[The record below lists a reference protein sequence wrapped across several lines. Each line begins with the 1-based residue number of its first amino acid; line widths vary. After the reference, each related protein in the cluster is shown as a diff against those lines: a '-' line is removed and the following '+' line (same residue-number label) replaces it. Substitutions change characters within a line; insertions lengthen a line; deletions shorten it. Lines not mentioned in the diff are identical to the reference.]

1 MPISSRRTGSVN
13 AIRMVTGGDSYS
25 STPTVT
31 FTGGGGTGA
40 AGVVCMAGTHVERI
54 VITNAGTGYTSD
66 PIITF
71 SSGEARAIAY
81 AHTSPLRPMTF
92 VRSRF
97 NDVYGV
103 DGMGRGVRWDGDT
116 DTMEPIGLQ
125 KPVVKPTVVV
135 SGTSNS
141 QRLVAV
147 NIENPGTGYVDRPVV
162 TVSGGNPTENA
173 ELESRIGD
181 GEVRRIDI
189 KNRGRG
195 FTSNPTITLTGG
207 QGGGATLGVGVD
219 GKVSSV
225 LITNQGSGYTTAP
238 TVTFSGIADATATA
252 TVADGKVTS
261 ITLDTPGSGA
271 TGLITATL
279 TGGGG
284 SNATVAVESLYK
296 VTSVTAV
303 NAGSG
308 YFFTPQVVF
317 NRHPEDTTATAAIAT
332 ATTDGNG
339 AIQTISLTS
348 DGEYSL
354 PPTAEILGTTATASA
369 VLSRTLVGKYRC
381 YIRYIDDTDVSERG
395 PICSSIS
402 EVTEVNCGPGA
413 GELTWSFSHPYLD
426 DRVAGM
432 QLWRTTRD
440 QSIVLF
446 KVVEIAR
453 TDAAFNGTY
462 VDTID
467 DGSLKDPERLGF
479 GAMPINMPSGQINA
493 RRFAIPPGNFSVAV
507 MFQDRM
513 WMAVD
518 TTGEKPNT
526 LVYSEVDEPESVP
539 GANRLVL
546 QESITDSDKIIGLI
560 PLGTVLV
567 AAQQRHLYTITYVA
581 QPVIDAA
588 IQLGCYRGM
597 LNSRCYGILN
607 GVAYIADSAG
617 IYGFDGSSE
626 EPVSVPID
634 DLWRGSEIDFTKSE
648 KFFVKTDTSTRTL
661 RFFYCNS
668 TDTHPQRALCYCIA
682 TKAWWKEEYSEV
694 VASGTNT
701 MDGGKLSNIYGG
713 QAGRLNEPSGYT
725 DNGTD
730 ISYSVK
736 TGNLP
741 LSNEDDGSRA
751 IGVTYTPTDAESN
764 LNVKLHY
771 NNSAT
776 SRPNAIQTRPGTG
789 FEASTEGAVLN
800 MKKARSALGDATGTA
815 RAKYSGRVD
824 EKSSGGDKH
833 IAVAFS
839 GTQSAANNSPTIHSV
854 SIEGA
859 E

>member
-13 AIRMVTGGDSYS
+13 AIRMVTGGDNYS

-40 AGVVCMAGTHVERI
+40 AGVVCMAGTHVERV
-54 VITNAGTGYTSD
+54 VITNAGTGYSSD

-71 SSGEARAIAY
+71 SAGNARAIAY
-81 AHTSPLRPMTF
+81 AHTGPLRPMTF

-125 KPVVKPTVVV
+125 KPVVKPTVTVT
-135 SGTSNS
+135 GNSNS

-147 NIENPGTGYVDRPVV
+147 NIEEPGTGYTDRPVV
-162 TVSGGNPTENA
+162 TVSGGSPTENA

-195 FTSNPTITLTGG
+195 FTSHPTITLSGG
-207 QGGGATLGVGVD
+207 QGGNAVLGVGVE
-219 GKVSSV
+219 GEVSSV
-225 LITNQGSGYTTAP
+225 VVTDQGSGYTTAP

-252 TVADGKVTS
+252 TITDGKVTG
-261 ITLDTPGSGA
+261 ITVDTPGSGA

-279 TGGGG
+279 SGGGG
-284 SNATVAVESLYK
+284 SGATVAVASKYK
-296 VTSVTAV
+296 VTSVTAS
-303 NAGSG
+303 NAGSN
-308 YFFTPQVVF
+308 YFFTPKVKF
-317 NRHPEDTTATAAIAT
+317 NPNPSDTTSTAAVAT
-332 ATTDGNG
+332 ATTNGSG
-339 AIQTISLTS
+339 AIGTITLSS
-348 DGEYSL
+348 SGEYSL
-354 PPTAEILGTTATASA
+354 PPTAEITATQATASA
-369 VLSRTLVGKYRC
+369 VLSRTMVGKYRC
-381 YIRYIDDTDVSERG
+381 YIRYIDDTDATQQG

-402 EVTEVNCGPGA
+402 EVTEVNCGAGA

-440 QSIVLF
+440 QTIVVF
-446 KVVEIAR
+446 KVAEIAR
-453 TDAAFNGTY
+453 TDSAFTGTY
-462 VDTID
+462 VDTLD
-467 DGSLKDPERLGF
+467 DGSLKDPKRSGF
-479 GAMPINMPSGQINA
+479 GAMPITMPSGQINA
-493 RRFAIPPGNFSVAV
+493 RRFAIPPGNFAVAV

-518 TTGEKPNT
+518 TTGLRPNT

-539 GANRLVL
+539 GSNRLVL
-546 QESITDSDKIIGLI
+546 QESITDSDKLVGLI

-588 IQLGCYRGM
+588 IQLACYRGM

-617 IYGFDGSSE
+617 LYGFDGTGE
-626 EPVSVPID
+626 EPISVPID
-634 DLWRGSEIDFTKSE
+634 NLWRGSEIDFTKSD
-648 KFFVKTDTSTRTL
+648 KFFIKTDTATRTV

-668 TDTHPQRALCYCIA
+668 TDTYPQRALCYCIA
-682 TKAWWKEEYSEV
+682 TKAWWKEEFAEIVS
-694 VASGTNT
+694 SGTNT
-701 MDGGKLSNIYGG
+701 MEGGKLKNVYGG
-713 QAGRLNEPSGYT
+713 QAGRINEPSGYT

-730 ISYSVK
+730 VSYSVK

-751 IGVTYTPTDAESN
+751 IGVTYTPTVGDAS

-771 NNSAT
+771 NNSES

-800 MKKARSALGDATGTA
+800 MKKARSELGDATGTA

-833 IAVAFS
+833 IAVSFS

-854 SIEGA
+854 QIEGA